1 MKTIAVALAL
11 LLAFT
16 SVAAANITIADARK
30 VALQKVPGTIV
41 HESESK
47 KHHLYKFK
55 IKPKAAKGDQ
65 VEKVEVDQATGKVLK
80 VKDAKAKSKSKSD
93 D

>member
-1 MKTIAVALAL
+1 MKTIVLSVAV
-11 LLAFT
+11 LLAF
-16 SVAAANITIADARK
+16 SSIAAANVTIADARK
-30 VALQKVPGTIV
+30 IALQKVPGTIV

-65 VEKVEVDQATGKVLK
+65 FEKVEVDQATGKVVK
-80 VKDAKAKSKSKSD
+80 VKDAKAKSKSD